1 MRKGTATMPEWTPKQ
16 KEAIELRGK
25 NLLVAAAAGS
35 GKTAVLVE
43 RIIRQVTQEDVD
55 VDKLLVMTFT
65 DAAAREM
72 RQRVEAALEKA
83 LEAADD
89 RTRAAKIERQLVLL
103 SGASI
108 STMHKFCMGVLQRH
122 FEAIDLDPQF
132 RLGGQQELALLRQDV
147 MEELFEKEYDEGAAA
162 FLQFADDYGS
172 DRGDDLLYAF
182 VERLYDFSLAQPFPD
197 EWLRK
202 QAASFDLEAD
212 ARLSDTI
219 WYATV
224 REEIRLRL
232 HAMEDAAAAMVDD
245 AEAAGIEPYALTF
258 QDDHALVCSLQK
270 AEETGDWGKLYEAFS
285 SASFGKLKTARG
297 ADKAVT
303 EPLKAQR
310 DELKKTFAKLQEKY
324 FGAPEDELLSGLHH
338 AAPDVREL
346 VRLTIAFHAAYQQ
359 AKKEKGLADFSDLE
373 HFALAILVDHE
384 AHAADP
390 EAPLAPS
397 PVALALREKYHE
409 VMVDEYQDTN
419 GVQEAIVSLV
429 TRQDPPNLFVV
440 GDVKQSIYRFRLA
453 NPELFNE
460 KYETYPKHP
469 ETCARVNLSQNF
481 RSRPEVLAAINFI
494 FAQVMVKQTMELAYD
509 DAAALHPGPDYA
521 PCDGQALAG
530 PQELVLLCKDDGD
543 SEAAVSDDDDEETRT
558 AIECEAQ
565 YIADRIHAF
574 FEQGVQVFH
583 KDDKKYH
590 PIEYRDIV
598 ILMRSV
604 AGKAESVLKVLQ
616 QNDIPAYASSDAGY
630 FEAREVRLML
640 SLLSVLDNARQDIPL
655 AAVLLSPIGGFTIS
669 EMAAV
674 RLAALEG
681 DIFTALLT
689 AASPEKEIDP
699 NVQQKAAAF
708 LARLTHWR
716 DLARELGVPELI
728 WQLYRET
735 GYYDYVGGLTG
746 GLLKQANLR
755 MLAARAAEYEAT
767 NFRGLFRFLHFVA
780 RMRAMDTDL
789 AAARTLGESE
799 NVVRIMTIHGS
810 KGLEFPLVFVANLGG
825 KFNLRD
831 STEELLLHRDLG
843 LGPYAVDA
851 PSAMRYATFARHAVA
866 SRIVRES
873 KAEELRL
880 LYVALTRARERLILV
895 GTAGTE
901 EKLLGRIQRW
911 GRQAMRTAVALP
923 ADVPLAADSFLDW
936 LLMALVHH
944 PAARDLR
951 ARAGLPLQTPKFLDW
966 HEPSDWCI
974 ISVPMS
980 ELSHV
985 RQENAEEDAI
995 LAAVRHRAKLAPS
1008 PQKDAVEALLSWSYE
1023 NHGLADV
1030 PSKLSVSELKRRFAE
1045 QEAAEDGTA
1054 LLLQTESTEPWK
1066 RPRFIQAETRMTGA
1080 EYGSLMHSVLQY
1092 IDITGELTPAG
1103 IREQVAGL
1111 VERELLTK
1119 DEAAH
1124 VDTNAVTSFYAS
1136 PIGRRLRHAAHIWR
1150 ELPFSRLLP
1159 AKRFYATAGEGETLL
1174 IQGVIDLLFEEP
1186 DGTLVLVDYK
1196 TDSDTRPEKIRKR
1209 YALQLDLY
1217 SEAVSAVLGRE
1228 ISERM
1233 LYLLH
1238 DGTILNM

>member
-1 MRKGTATMPEWTPKQ
+1 MPDWTTEQ
-16 KEAIELRGK
+16 RAAIELPDK

-35 GKTAVLVE
+35 GKTAVLVA
-43 RIIRQVTQEDVD
+43 RIIRQVLEGGVD

-89 RTRAAKIERQLVLL
+89 RARAAKIERQLVLL

-147 MEELFEKEYDEGAAA
+147 IEELFEKAYDEGSAA

-172 DRGDDLLYAF
+172 DRGDELLYAL

-202 QAASFDLEAD
+202 QAEAFDLAAD
-212 ARLSDTI
+212 ARLSGTI

-232 HAMEDAAAAMVDD
+232 QAMEDAAAALVDD
-245 AEAAGIEPYALTF
+245 AGAAGLEPYVTTF
-258 QDDHALVCSLQK
+258 EEDRALVHGLCE
-270 AEETGDWGKLYEAFS
+270 AEESGDWSELYQAFS
-285 SASFGKLKTARG
+285 SAKFGKLKTARG

-310 DELKKTFAKLQEKY
+310 DELKKTLAKLQEKY
-324 FGAPEDELLSGLHH
+324 FYAPEDELLDGLRH

-346 VRLTIAFHAAYQQ
+346 VQLTIAFHTAYQQ

-384 AHAADP
+384 AHAVDP
-390 EAPLAPS
+390 DAPLAPS

-419 GVQEAIVSLV
+419 GVQEAIVNLV
-429 TRQDPPNLFVV
+429 ARQEPPNLFVV

-469 ETCARVNLSQNF
+469 ETCARIDLSQNF

-494 FAQVMVKQTMELAYD
+494 FAQVMVKKTMELAYD
-509 DAAALHPGPDYA
+509 DAAALHPGQDYE
-521 PCDGQALAG
+521 PCDGPCLAG
-530 PQELVLLCKDDGD
+530 PQELVVLCKDDGD
-543 SEAAVSDDDDEETRT
+543 EAAAVSDDGDDEETRT

-640 SLLSVLDNARQDIPL
+640 SLLSILDNARQDIPL

-674 RLAALEG
+674 RLAAPEG

-699 NVQQKAAAF
+699 TVQQKAASF

-825 KFNLRD
+825 TFNLRD
-831 STEELLLHRDLG
+831 STEELLLHRGLG

-901 EKLLGRIQRW
+901 EKLLSRVQRW

-923 ADVPLAADSFLDW
+923 DDVPLAADSFLDW

-951 ARAGLPLQTPKFLDW
+951 AQAGLPLQTPAFLDW
-966 HEPSDWCI
+966 HETSDWRITC
-974 ISVPMS
+974 VPMS
-980 ELSHV
+980 KLSHV
-985 RQENAEEDAI
+985 TQETAEEDAI
-995 LAAVRHRAKLAPS
+995 LTAVRHGAKLAPS
-1008 PQKDAVEALLSWSYE
+1008 PQKDAVETLLSWSYE
-1023 NHGLADV
+1023 THGLADV

-1066 RPRFIQAETRMTGA
+1066 RPRFIQTATRMTGS

-1103 IREQVAGL
+1103 IREQVAGM
-1111 VERELLTK
+1111 VERELITE
-1119 DEAAH
+1119 DEAKH
-1124 VDTNAVTSFYAS
+1124 VDTNAITSFYAS
-1136 PIGRRLRHAAHIWR
+1136 SIGQRLRHAARIWR

-1159 AKRFYATAGEGETLL
+1159 AKRFYETAGEGETLL

-1217 SEAVSAVLGRE
+1217 SEAVSAVLGRD

>member
-1 MRKGTATMPEWTPKQ
+1 MPEWTPKQ
-16 KEAIELRGK
+16 KEAIELRGR

-43 RIIRQVTQEDVD
+43 RIIRQVTCEDVD

-89 RTRAAKIERQLVLL
+89 RARAAKIERQLVLL

-132 RLGGQQELALLRQDV
+132 RLGGSQELALLRQDV
-147 MEELFEKEYDEGAAA
+147 LEELFEQQYEEGAAA
-162 FLQFADDYGS
+162 FLQLATDYGS
-172 DRGDDLLYAF
+172 DRGDELLYAL

-197 EWLRK
+197 EWLKK
-202 QAASFDLEAD
+202 QAAAFDIAPD
-212 ARLSDTI
+212 AHLSDTI
-219 WYATV
+219 WYTVV

-232 HAMEDAAAAMVDD
+232 RSLADEAAALVED
-245 AEAAGIEPYALTF
+245 AEAEGLAPYAETF
-258 QDDHALVCSLQK
+258 QNDAALLHALQQ
-270 AEETGDWGKLYEAFS
+270 AEEAGEWAALYDAFS
-285 SASFGKLKTARG
+285 TASFSKLKSVRG
-297 ADKAVT
+297 ADKAIT
-303 EPLKAQR
+303 EPLKARR
-310 DELKKTFAKLQEKY
+310 DELKKMLAKLTEKY
-324 FGAPEDELLSGLHH
+324 FYAPEDELVASLRH

-346 VRLTIAFHAAYQQ
+346 VDLTIAFHAAYQA

-373 HFALAILVDHE
+373 HFVLAILVDHA

-390 EAPLAPS
+390 DAPLAPS

-419 GVQEAIVSLV
+419 GVQEAIVNLV
-429 TRQDPPNLFVV
+429 ARQAPPNLFVV

-453 NPELFNE
+453 NPELFNA
-460 KYETYPKHP
+460 KYETYPQHP
-469 ETCARVNLSQNF
+469 ETCARVDLSQNF
-481 RSRPEVLAAINFI
+481 RSRPEVLAAINYI
-494 FAQVMVKQTMELAYD
+494 FAQVMVKKTMELAYD

-521 PCDGQALAG
+521 PCEGEMLAG

-543 SEAAVSDDDDEETRT
+543 ADAAGGTANDGTDGDGDEEDRT
-558 AIECEAQ
+558 AIAHEAQ

-574 FEQGVQVFH
+574 FAAGTQVYH
-583 KDDKKYH
+583 KDDGKYH

-604 AGKAESVLKVLQ
+604 AGKAEDVLKVLQ

-640 SLLSVLDNARQDIPL
+640 SLLSILDNARQDIPL
-655 AAVLLSPIGGFTIS
+655 AAVLLSPIGGFTIA

-674 RLAALEG
+674 RLAAPDG

-689 AASPEKEIDP
+689 AANPDKDIDAT
-699 NVQQKAAAF
+699 VQQKAAAF

-755 MLAARAAEYEAT
+755 MLATRAAEYEAT

-831 STEELLLHRDLG
+831 STEELLLHRDYG

-851 PSAMRYATFARHAVA
+851 PDAVRYATFARQAVA
-866 SRIVRES
+866 TRIVMES

-895 GTAGTE
+895 GTAGKE
-901 EKLLGRIQRW
+901 EKLTARVQRW
-911 GRQAMRTAVALP
+911 GRYAQRTAAALP
-923 ADVPLAADSFLDW
+923 EDVPLAADSFLDW

-944 PAARDLR
+944 AAARDLR
-951 ARAGLPLQTPKFLDW
+951 AEAGLPLQTPTFLDW
-966 HEPSDWCI
+966 HESADWE
-974 ISVPMS
+974 ISVLQTS
-980 ELSHV
+980 ELSH
-985 RQENAEEDAI
+985 EKKTAAEEHDI
-995 LAAVRHRAKLAPS
+995 LAAVRQGKKLEES
-1008 PQKDAVEALLSWSYE
+1008 TQKDAVEALLGWSYDV
-1023 NHGLADV
+1023 HGLADV

-1054 LLLQTESTEPWK
+1054 LLLKTEQSEPWK
-1066 RPRFIQAETRMTGA
+1066 RPRFIQETTRMTGA

-1092 IDITGELTPAG
+1092 VDLAGELTPAG
-1103 IREQVAGL
+1103 IREQIAQMVT
-1111 VERELLTK
+1111 RELLTK

-1124 VDTNAVTSFYAS
+1124 VDARAVTSFYAS
-1136 PIGRRLRHAAHIWR
+1136 PLGQRLRHATRLWR

-1159 AKRFYATAGEGETLL
+1159 AQRFYETAEEGETLL
-1174 IQGVIDLLFEEP
+1174 IQGVIDLLFEEA

-1196 TDSDTRPEKIRKR
+1196 TDSDTRPEKIKNR

-1217 SEAVSAVLGRE
+1217 SEAVSAVLGRP
-1228 ISERM
+1228 IRERY

-1238 DGTILNM
+1238 DGKTMKM